1 MLGEKETKKAFEK
14 IKEDMLFLSQ
24 EILSMKQELI
34 DLRQFLDSNT
44 SPTHPQ
50 IPTHNPTHNP
60 SNYDLIHQ
68 NFHSSIGNEG
78 VPTNRQQT
86 DNRHSNTFNRTSEGA
101 MEEPGIASILSN
113 LKHDLKEK
121 FKKLTRQEF
130 LIFSVLYTLEEE
142 IRNVTY
148 KDIAERTK
156 LAESSIRDY
165 ILKIEHKGIPI
176 TRERVNNKIVLLRIP
191 REFKE
196 IATLDS
202 LHELNNSG
210 I

>member
-1 MLGEKETKKAFEK
+1 MLGEKETRKAFEK

-86 DNRHSNTFNRTSEGA
+86 DNRHSNTFNRTSEEA
-101 MEEPGIASILSN
+101 IESPGIASILSN

>member
-1 MLGEKETKKAFEK
+1 MFGESEIRKAFAK

-44 SPTHPQ
+44 YPTHPQ
-50 IPTHNPTHNP
+50 IPTHTPTHNP

-68 NFHSSIGNEG
+68 NLHSSIGNEG

-86 DNRHSNTFNRTSEGA
+86 DNRHSNTFKRTSEEA
-101 MEEPGIASILSN
+101 MEAPEIASILSN
-113 LKHDLKEK
+113 LKQDLKEK

-156 LAESSIRDY
+156 LAESSVRDY

-176 TRERVNNKIVLLRIP
+176 SRERVNNKIVLLRIP